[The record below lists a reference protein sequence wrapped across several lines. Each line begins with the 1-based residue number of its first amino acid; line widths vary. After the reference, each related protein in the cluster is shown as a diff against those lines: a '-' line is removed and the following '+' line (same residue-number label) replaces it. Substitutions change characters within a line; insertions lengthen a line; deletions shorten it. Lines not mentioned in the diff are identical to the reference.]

1 MTSIALD
8 LLVDANNLNSCL
20 ASVISHLEE
29 RSNIGLSSINKSSSI
44 LDIKT
49 PPVLFPRPIV
59 DCEVYTNEPYV
70 LDITSE
76 YTRRP
81 QEGLETIFTG
91 FGSTIKNFVDR
102 HRRRRN
108 KVLSVTV
115 QVTLRRVTIGAVIN
129 LPPPVPGKGKH
140 TRVFRYTI
148 SAGGKDYPLK
158 LWVKTS
164 RGQLIDGEDGSS
176 PEEPGV
182 EDYYRAS
189 LHYARWMVESFYQFS
204 S

>member
-1 MTSIALD
+1 MPRL
-8 LLVDANNLNSCL
+8 C
-20 ASVISHLEE
+20 
-29 RSNIGLSSINKSSSI
+29 RY
-44 LDIKT
+44 
-49 PPVLFPRPIV
+49 PRPTV
-59 DCEVYTNEPYV
+59 DCEVYTNEPYS

-91 FGSTIKNFVDR
+91 FGSTVKNFVNR

-108 KVLSVTV
+108 EVLSVTV
-115 QVTLRRVTIGAVIN
+115 RVTLRRVTIGAVIN
-129 LPPPVPGKGKH
+129 LPAPVPGRGKH
-140 TRVFRYTI
+140 SRVFDYTI
-148 SAGGKDYPLK
+148 SVEGKEYPLR

-164 RGQLIDGEDGSS
+164 RGQLLEGEDGSG
-176 PEEPGV
+176 PQEPCA